1 MFSASSNLYRKYI
14 IVLFLLIINA
24 IYLLIY
30 SLTSIETT
38 TSRKRIPDPE
48 GGCTYFRYLGRPDS
62 DAGCPRGHKLPGKRH
77 RIYATYNL
85 RPKWYPYFDFFLR
98 WIINSRYDKKKE
110 YYALII
116 IFLIIWRNYI
126 L

>member
-1 MFSASSNLYRKYI
+1 MIHEFITFVCLCSHLLLTCIRSI
-14 IVLFLLIINA
+14 TVLFLLMINI

-62 DAGCPRGHKLPGKRH
+62 DASCPRGHKLPGKRH

-85 RPKWYPYFDFFLR
+85 RPKWYPYFDFF
-98 WIINSRYDKKKE
+98 
-110 YYALII
+110 AM
-116 IFLIIWRNYI
+116 NY
-126 L
+126 

>member
-1 MFSASSNLYRKYI
+1 MIHEFITFVCLCSQLLLTYI
-14 IVLFLLIINA
+14 RSIINSFISLNDDK

-62 DAGCPRGHKLPGKRH
+62 DAGCPRGHKLPRKRH

-85 RPKWYPYFDFFLR
+85 RPKWYPYFDFF
-98 WIINSRYDKKKE
+98 
-110 YYALII
+110 AM
-116 IFLIIWRNYI
+116 NY
-126 L
+126 